1 MNYLLLSLGSAV
13 CLAIY
18 DIAKK
23 VSLKKSSTEEILF
36 FYTLIAF
43 IASFI
48 FIKDAINTSLI
59 GIGIVFIKSLIISVN
74 WAITMK
80 TMKKLDVGIVV
91 PFGMMTTVFVT
102 VSVYLFFGER
112 VNLESILG
120 IVLVLFG
127 LIVLANLEKKDKK
140 EKNDYK
146 YILLLVFGA
155 FLGAISGTL
164 DKFVLSNGYA
174 TNRGLLFFFM
184 LFLSLIYGIVYFI
197 KNKKINFRV
206 LKTNYPIIFI
216 GLAIVAS
223 DLLYYS
229 AVSIPDSKLALIS
242 IVRRLSLFISVIAAS
257 LLLKESNLF
266 KKIII
271 FVIMFGGLALIL
283 LT

>member
-1 MNYLLLSLGSAV
+1 MNYLLLSLGSAL

-23 VSLKKSSTEEILF
+23 VSLRKSSTEEILF

-43 IASFI
+43 ISSFI
-48 FIKDAINTSLI
+48 FIKDALNTSLI

-102 VSVYLFFGER
+102 VSAYLFFGER

-174 TNRGLLFFFM
+174 TNGGLLFFFM

-206 LKTNYPIIFI
+206 LKTNYPIILI

-223 DLLYYS
+223 DLLYYN

-242 IVRRLSLFISVIAAS
+242 IVRRLSVFISVIAAS

>member
-43 IASFI
+43 ISSFI
-48 FIKDAINTSLI
+48 FIKDALNTSLI

-80 TMKKLDVGIVV
+80 AMKKLDVGIVV

-102 VSVYLFFGER
+102 ISAYLFFGEP

-174 TNRGLLFFFM
+174 TNGGLLFFFM
-184 LFLSLIYGIVYFI
+184 LFLSAIYGVVYFI

-206 LKTNYPIIFI
+206 LKTNYPIILI

-223 DLLYYS
+223 DLLYYN

>member
-18 DIAKK
+18 DITKK
-23 VSLKKSSTEEILF
+23 ISLKKSSTEEILF

-43 IASFI
+43 FASFI
-48 FIKDAINTSLI
+48 FIKDALNTPLI

-74 WAITMK
+74 WGITMK
-80 TMKKLDVGIVV
+80 AMKKLDVGIVV
-91 PFGMMTTVFVT
+91 PFGMLTTVFVT
-102 VSVYLFFGER
+102 VSAYLFFGETI
-112 VNLESILG
+112 NLESILG
-120 IVLVLFG
+120 IVLVLLG
-127 LIVLANLEKKDKK
+127 LIVLANIEKKDKK

-155 FLGAISGTL
+155 FLGSISGTL

-174 TNRGLLFFFM
+174 TNGGLLFFFM
-184 LFLSLIYGIVYFI
+184 FFLSVIYGVVYFI

-242 IVRRLSLFISVIAAS
+242 IVRRLSVFISVIAAS
-257 LLLKESNLF
+257 LLLKEANLF

-271 FVIMFGGLALIL
+271 FLIMFGGLALIL